1 MKYACRKLLGDLGKF
16 FLKIHMNPTKSIR
29 KKKKMVVMIFTMVF
43 VSKLDPPRWQ
53 PSGHDIAQ
61 LNHDHIVMGHIV
73 MGVEYKTRLCTVLGV
88 HMYPRWSKPI
98 FTTASLA
105 TNNAVLGR

>member
-29 KKKKMVVMIFTMVF
+29 KKKKKTGCNEIHYGFCLEVGPTAVAAQW
-43 VSKLDPPRWQ
+43 PR
-53 PSGHDIAQ
+53 H
-61 LNHDHIVMGHIV
+61 
-73 MGVEYKTRLCTVLGV
+73 CTAEPRPHCDGAHCDGGRIQDTPV
-88 HMYPRWSKPI
+88 YPKWSKPI
-98 FTTASLA
+98 FTTASLT